1 MTTDLP
7 DRPWQKVST
16 DLFELASQKYLVV
29 MDYYQRFIEILSLV
43 ETTSQVV
50 IQKLKSVFA
59 RWGIPEELISDNG
72 TQFKS
77 LHFDEFKAKYGF
89 KHTTSSP
96 HHPQANGT
104 AECGVRIAK
113 RILKQEDPFLALMA
127 YRATPT
133 PATGKTPSELIMGRL
148 IRTTLP
154 TLTKV
159 LEPKLPNQTAIK
171 RADIKAKRGY
181 KESFDKRNGAREL
194 PKLQPGD
201 RVRAKLDNEKQWTT
215 EAKVVRED
223 QSPRSYIID
232 TGGRRLRRNRR
243 HFRKVPAPTCY
254 DTSED
259 DFQIPDINSEPTPNV
274 VQVEDTD
281 VPESSNASPD
291 ASDPNAIPEHA

>member
-1 MTTDLP
+1 M
-7 DRPWQKVST
+7 
-16 DLFELASQKYLVV
+16 
-29 MDYYQRFIEILSLV
+29 
-43 ETTSQVV
+43 
-50 IQKLKSVFA
+50 
-59 RWGIPEELISDNG
+59 
-72 TQFKS
+72 
-77 LHFDEFKAKYGF
+77 YGF

-96 HHPQANGT
+96 HHPQASGT
-104 AECGVRIAK
+104 AESGVRIAK

-159 LEPKLPNQTAIK
+159 LEPKLPNHTAIK

-215 EAKVVRED
+215 EAKVVCED

-243 HFRKVPAPTCY
+243 HLRKVRTPTGY
-254 DTSED
+254 DTSGD
-259 DFQIPDINSEPTPNV
+259 NSQIPDINSEPTPNV
-274 VQVEDTD
+274 PEGD

-291 ASDPNAIPEHA
+291 ASDPKAIPEQRTSSGRLVRKPIRYREDI